1 MSECVLDASALI
13 AFLRREPGGAA
24 VAATFPAAAIS
35 TVNLTEVVT
44 RMIDEGFSP
53 ERAAEVIAETTVE
66 MIPFD
71 RELALAAG
79 FLRSATCHRGLSLG
93 DRACLALAGRLGVPA
108 LTADRRWAG
117 LDVGVE
123 VRVIRD

>member
-24 VAATFPAAAIS
+24 VASSFAEAVIS

-53 ERAAEVIAETTVE
+53 GRAAEVVAQTTVE
-66 MIPFD
+66 TIPFD
-71 RELALAAG
+71 EGLALEAG
-79 FLRSATCHRGLSLG
+79 FLRRATRHLGLSLG
-93 DRACLALAGRLGVPA
+93 DRACLALAARLGVPA
-108 LTADRRWAG
+108 LTADRRWAE
-117 LDVGVE
+117 LEVGVE
-123 VRVIRD
+123 VRLIRS